1 MDKPMKILLI
11 DDLEYEAGLLIRE
24 IKHGGYDPVYERVE
38 TAEAMN
44 AALEKQQWDLIIS
57 DYVMPRFSGLDALKV
72 TQKRGSI
79 CLS

>member
-1 MDKPMKILLI
+1 MDKPLKILLI
-11 DDLEYEAGLLIRE
+11 DDSEHEAGLLIRE
-24 IKHGGYDPVYERVE
+24 IERGGYATIHERVE

-44 AALEKQQWDLIIS
+44 TALEKQQWDLIIS

-72 TQKRGSI
+72 VQQRGWT